1 MGTRRS
7 RDKIILLCAAG
18 ILLSGMILLWLSSRL
33 KSDETAPPRPVPVV
47 TIRPSE
53 ADLGHRVIVPAIL
66 ETEKTVT
73 VVPRVGGRLLA
84 VYVEEG
90 DRISKGDVLA
100 KVDPEPYELDF
111 RAAES
116 AWLLSESGLSRI
128 RSLHDGAG
136 ASLQRLDE
144 AQTSRDAAYASYKLA
159 QMKLDYAEI
168 RAPMS
173 GMILRRFADPGNS
186 ASTETPLFTIVDVN
200 ELRITAQVP
209 EKYWDQF
216 ASADNINIHVA
227 RPDSEIRDVR
237 EARIIRVSPVI
248 DPLGGTFEV
257 ICSPSVDD
265 ASWPLGTHLT
275 VEFTLD
281 PRKNSRSLPL
291 NALDGDEFVWLVH
304 PGEGTVRR
312 LDASELYRDGYRL
325 ALPES
330 WPDGDYVLE
339 GHHRLHDGQSVIS
352 YGTDT

>member
-1 MGTRRS
+1 
-7 RDKIILLCAAG
+7 
-18 ILLSGMILLWLSSRL
+18 MILLWVSSRL
-33 KSDETAPPRPVPVV
+33 KSDEKAPPRPVPVV

-53 ADLGHRVIVPAIL
+53 ADLGHRVVVPAIL

-73 VVPRVGGRLLA
+73 VVPRVGGRLLE

-100 KVDPEPYELDF
+100 EVDPEPYELDF

-173 GMILRRFADPGNS
+173 GMVLRRFADPGNS
-186 ASTETPLFTIVDVN
+186 ASTEVPLFTIVDEK
-200 ELRITAQVP
+200 ELRIAAQVP

-216 ASADNINIHVA
+216 ASTDNINVHVA
-227 RPDSEIRDVR
+227 RPDSDILDAR

-257 ICSPSVDD
+257 ICSPSFDG

-291 NALDGDEFVWLVH
+291 NALDGDEFVWLVR

-312 LDASELYRDGYRL
+312 LDASNLYRDGYRL

-339 GHHRLHDGQSVIS
+339 GHHRLHDGQQVIS

>member
-53 ADLGHRVIVPAIL
+53 ADLGHRVVVPAIL

-73 VVPRVGGRLLA
+73 VVPRVGGRLLE

-90 DRISKGDVLA
+90 DSISKGDVLA

-159 QMKLDYAEI
+159 QMKLNYAEI

-173 GMILRRFADPGNS
+173 GMILRRYADPGNS
-186 ASTETPLFTIVDVN
+186 ASTEVPLFTIVDVE
-200 ELRITAQVP
+200 ELRIAAQVP

-227 RPDSEIRDVR
+227 RPDSDIRDVR
-237 EARIIRVSPVI
+237 KARIIRVSPVI

-257 ICSPSVDD
+257 TCSPSIDD

-291 NALDGDEFVWLVH
+291 NALDGDEFVWLVR

-312 LDASELYRDGYRL
+312 LDASKLYRDGYRL
-325 ALPES
+325 ELPES

>member
-1 MGTRRS
+1 
-7 RDKIILLCAAG
+7 
-18 ILLSGMILLWLSSRL
+18 
-33 KSDETAPPRPVPVV
+33 
-47 TIRPSE
+47 
-53 ADLGHRVIVPAIL
+53 
-66 ETEKTVT
+66 
-73 VVPRVGGRLLA
+73 
-84 VYVEEG
+84 
-90 DRISKGDVLA
+90 ISKGDVLA
-100 KVDPEPYELDF
+100 KVDSEPYELDF

-116 AWLLSESGLSRI
+116 AWLLSESGLTRI

-173 GMILRRFADPGNS
+173 GMILRRFADSGNS
-186 ASTETPLFTIVDVN
+186 ASTEVPLFTIVDVK
-200 ELRITAQVP
+200 ELRIAAQVP

-216 ASADNINIHVA
+216 ASADSINVHVS
-227 RPDSEIRDVR
+227 RPDSDIREVR
-237 EARIIRVSPVI
+237 DARIIRVSPVI
-248 DPLGGTFEV
+248 DSLGGTFEV
-257 ICSPSVDD
+257 ICSPSVSIPGTDRRSGD
-265 ASWPLGTHLT
+265 ENNAASWPLGTHLT

-291 NALDGDEFVWLVH
+291 NALDGDEYIWLVR
-304 PGEGTVRR
+304 PGEGTVQR
-312 LDASELYRDGYRL
+312 LDASELYRDGNRL

-339 GHHRLHDGQSVIS
+339 GHHRLHDGQPVIS